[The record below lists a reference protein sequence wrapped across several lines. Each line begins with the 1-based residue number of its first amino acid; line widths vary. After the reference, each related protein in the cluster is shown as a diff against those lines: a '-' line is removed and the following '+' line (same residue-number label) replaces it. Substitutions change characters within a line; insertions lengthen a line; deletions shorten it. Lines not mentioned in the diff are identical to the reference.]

1 MINFD
6 ATRKQMGRWRRWGV
20 HYKKNWILPVF
31 SRVFSKL
38 WCICIYEKSL
48 ELNYLHF
55 SLESFQKKH
64 KDFLS
69 TPTIWFR
76 FFMNH
81 DRFTQE
87 SLPHQG
93 CRSSPNASLH
103 FFELFRSRSQP
114 LIFPLLGGSTPIL
127 KLSNEKRA
135 PGCLGDLLGMKWYPV
150 MWGVFHRHFIDH
162 EMRIPN
168 NQPV

>member
-6 ATRKQMGRWRRWGV
+6 ATRKEMGRWRRWGV
-20 HYKKNWILPVF
+20 HYKKKLNSPCFF
-31 SRVFSKL
+31 SCFFEVVVYLYLR
-38 WCICIYEKSL
+38 KSL

-93 CRSSPNASLH
+93 CKSSPNASLH
-103 FFELFRSRSQP
+103 FLGLFRSRSQP

-127 KLSNEKRA
+127 KLSNQKKSGSFIYGKVEWKFEQWKKA
-135 PGCLGDLLGMKWYPV
+135 PLVAY
-150 MWGVFHRHFIDH
+150 WGI
-162 EMRIPN
+162 
-168 NQPV
+168 